1 MKPLPWLALV
11 AMVALV
17 VASAAPARAAQVQTY
32 SKDAFRQAQA
42 AGKPIVVF
50 VTASWCPNCRKQQPV
65 VDTISKDTTF
75 ADTMIFVVDFD
86 SDKTALK
93 DLNVLM
99 QSTLIAFHGATE
111 RARSTA
117 VTDPGAIRA
126 LFQKAL

>member
-1 MKPLPWLALV
+1 MKRTATSFALV
-11 AMVALV
+11 LAVLLSFSPWVAV
-17 VASAAPARAAQVQTY
+17 SAEVQTY
-32 SKDAFRQAQA
+32 SKGAFQQAQA

-65 VDTISKDTTF
+65 VDTMAKDKAF
-75 ADTMIFVVDFD
+75 NDAVLFVINFD
-86 SDKTALK
+86 SDKDALK

-99 QSTLIAFHGATE
+99 QSTLIAFNGKTE

-117 VTDPGAIRA
+117 VTDPDAIRA

>member
-1 MKPLPWLALV
+1 MRAFAWLPIFLGLALL
-11 AMVALV
+11 AST
-17 VASAAPARAAQVQTY
+17 ASAAEVQTY
-32 SKDAFRQAQA
+32 SKDAFQQAQA

-65 VDTISKDTTF
+65 VDTMSKDKAF
-75 ADTMIFVVDFD
+75 ADAVIFVVNFD
-86 SDKTALK
+86 SDKQALK
-93 DLNVLM
+93 ELNVMM

-111 RARSTA
+111 RARTTA